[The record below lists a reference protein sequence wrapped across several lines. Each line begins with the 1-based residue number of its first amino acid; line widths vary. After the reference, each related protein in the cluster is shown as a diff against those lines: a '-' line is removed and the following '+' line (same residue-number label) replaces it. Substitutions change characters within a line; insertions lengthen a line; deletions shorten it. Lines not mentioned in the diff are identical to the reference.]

1 MFIDEAVK
9 PGEVILIVDDLSL
22 RVLISSKFHEILR
35 LFLAKLDTRCLQMPL
50 HLFDLDVSLVL
61 GVQQSKS
68 CQNCLWLIGLEF
80 LLFQN

>member
-9 PGEVILIVDDLSL
+9 SGKVILIVDDLGL
-22 RVLISSKFHEILR
+22 RVLIRSKFHEILR

-50 HLFDLDVSLVL
+50 HLLDLDVSLVL

-68 CQNCLWLIGLEF
+68 GQNCLRLIGLEL